1 MKGGKIIKTILERY
15 NELVKK
21 YKNTPKESLLE
32 LAFIRAKR
40 QQYKYMS
47 RIYKH
52 VEKILN
58 NENAYFVTLTYS
70 EKYINQGCQE
80 NAKKWAK
87 KYMSHY
93 IGNDDYGSQGG
104 RYHHHIFG
112 NLLDNKMDLVKSWKY
127 GSINVRKRYDYN
139 NKAIGKYIQRLKN
152 HAVKDSAVKVFRS
165 REKRS

>member
-15 NELVKK
+15 NDLLKK
-21 YKNTPKESLLE
+21 NPYATKEGLLE

-40 QQYKYMS
+40 QRYKYMS

-52 VEKILN
+52 IEKICD

-70 EKYINQGCQE
+70 DKYINQGCQE

-93 IGNDDYGSQGG
+93 IGNDDYGSKGG

-127 GSINVRKRYDYN
+127 GSINVKKMYN
-139 NKAIGKYIQRLKN
+139 VNTKAIGKYIERLKN
-152 HAVKDSAVKVFRS
+152 HAVKDSAAKVFRS